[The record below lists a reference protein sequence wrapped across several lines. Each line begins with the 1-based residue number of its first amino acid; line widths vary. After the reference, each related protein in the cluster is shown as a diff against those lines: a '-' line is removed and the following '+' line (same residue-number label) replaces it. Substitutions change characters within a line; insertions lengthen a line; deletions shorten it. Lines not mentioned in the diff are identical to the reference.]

1 MNNPWEYINLSDYE
15 SHMSLESVCQ
25 LQALNQMMKD
35 QLNRYEIQSAM
46 ILGIAGG
53 NGLEHVDCKKLNKV
67 YGVDINK
74 EYLAETEKRYSNL
87 SDVLECLCVDLINEP
102 EKLPETNLVIANLLI
117 EYIGYECFQKVI
129 KFTKPQYVSCIIQ
142 INVDDSFVSDSPYLH
157 AFDRLESVHHQMD
170 EIELENYMKEI
181 GYKKEYTEELLLPNG
196 KKFVRM
202 DFEKQYS

>member
-1 MNNPWEYINLSDYE
+1 MNNPWEHINLSDYE

-74 EYLAETEKRYSNL
+74 EYLVETKKRYSNL
-87 SDVLECLCVDLINEP
+87 AEVLECLCIDLINEP

-157 AFDRLESVHHQMD
+157 AFDGLGSVHHQMD
-170 EIELENYMKEI
+170 EIELEHSMKSIDYYLINRLECN
-181 GYKKEYTEELLLPNG
+181 LPNG
-196 KKFVRM
+196 KKLVQL
-202 DFEKQYS
+202 DFKIEG